1 MRIDWG
7 GAGCMGTGCGFLVA
21 DPQIE
26 RLNFEVLPRGDAP
39 ALFPI
44 PDPYSVLDQGDV
56 AAMHAR

>member
-1 MRIDWG
+1 
-7 GAGCMGTGCGFLVA
+7 MGTGCGFLVA